1 MGKLKRRSKAAVAR
15 AKNNSLQK
23 STDIQNSASADA
35 KKIAPLLEKLSST
48 SPNDKCMAI
57 SSITLLCDRDQNIRT
72 QFLKQNLIKL
82 VFEKCLNDN
91 NDEVTTTAFGLLR
104 NLVIEEG
111 YDIAIYL
118 WRQDIWISIEVGL
131 KKSIESLKH
140 LNDSNIKSENK
151 IMLFDFIDNLLSL
164 ISGISDTS
172 DELFDKI
179 YDKFYNNGFVNLI
192 KDIIEL
198 QKYQVNS
205 KLLISTLNFIYE
217 MSTLSYRFID
227 DLHNE
232 SKINYNNEL
241 ILNKLKNNQLA
252 KSLLIGINFQNFEF
266 ELKNNLIDSNKEKL
280 IDDKLI
286 ESLINIKDIYSEIDI
301 NSVMEFLN
309 KPIDNANTANSN
321 NSSNQKI
328 EDLKLLSN
336 QYKYQA
342 IDILVDLLITNIEI
356 KGELIE
362 FSKMNSNN
370 GNSKI
375 DERFIEYHFEFTLPI
390 IKNLL
395 EHKEFHTKAMSL
407 LNNLSWFILSVD
419 YNSEPNWID
428 QINEI
433 SKQIIPKLFN
443 LINDKTNSDL
453 EIVNDFI
460 NSSWVL
466 VKTNTDNLINE
477 FHIEHIDTLISYSNE
492 LLNKFISQNDKSQE
506 QLQQQQEQQET
517 QEDKLDPNLLTNYLT
532 SLIGLLTIFAKFGN
546 NLEITKKCSDF
557 IINNLIVNFITIY
570 NSIKNISELR
580 KIFNVL
586 IESTLNESINSIF
599 EIFDDKSYE
608 YDLPLY
614 INGNLNK
621 LLETEIHPAFKKIY
635 KNIDKKNFP
644 ELKTKLQETLNNLE
658 RFIQYKSSERQ

>member
-1 MGKLKRRSKAAVAR
+1 
-15 AKNNSLQK
+15 
-23 STDIQNSASADA
+23 
-35 KKIAPLLEKLSST
+35 
-48 SPNDKCMAI
+48 
-57 SSITLLCDRDQNIRT
+57 
-72 QFLKQNLIKL
+72 
-82 VFEKCLNDN
+82 
-91 NDEVTTTAFGLLR
+91 
-104 NLVIEEG
+104 
-111 YDIAIYL
+111 
-118 WRQDIWISIEVGL
+118 
-131 KKSIESLKH
+131 
-140 LNDSNIKSENK
+140 
-151 IMLFDFIDNLLSL
+151 
-164 ISGISDTS
+164 
-172 DELFDKI
+172 
-179 YDKFYNNGFVNLI
+179 
-192 KDIIEL
+192 
-198 QKYQVNS
+198 
-205 KLLISTLNFIYE
+205 
-217 MSTLSYRFID
+217 
-227 DLHNE
+227 
-232 SKINYNNEL
+232 
-241 ILNKLKNNQLA
+241 
-252 KSLLIGINFQNFEF
+252 
-266 ELKNNLIDSNKEKL
+266 
-280 IDDKLI
+280 
-286 ESLINIKDIYSEIDI
+286 
-301 NSVMEFLN
+301 
-309 KPIDNANTANSN
+309 
-321 NSSNQKI
+321 
-328 EDLKLLSN
+328 
-336 QYKYQA
+336 
-342 IDILVDLLITNIEI
+342 
-356 KGELIE
+356 
-362 FSKMNSNN
+362 
-370 GNSKI
+370 
-375 DERFIEYHFEFTLPI
+375 
-390 IKNLL
+390 
-395 EHKEFHTKAMSL
+395 MSL